1 MLNGFIIN
9 ATSNGKAA
17 PALTLKGVDTS
28 VKRLDVKS
36 VKLTSPVNPFNIKI
50 GERFTVTASVLNGN
64 NTGIGGAPVEFNLL
78 TNPSVSGVYA
88 VSDTSNITTNASG
101 EATIELEV
109 KSTAAKDYLIQNGI
123 SIQAVSKNTMN
134 TTPTDVKGNITLK
147 GIDPSAVPVEANI
160 VLVKPVSYTHLT
172 LPTM

>member
-1 MLNGFIIN
+1 SVSSVTLTGDNIPLIIGSQVKVKATVLDAQRGVIRNAPVTFNLPDFATTGVAGVSSSTVLTDDKGEAIIVLEVKSLTDAQKQALLKGFTIN

-64 NTGIGGAPVEFNLL
+64 
-78 TNPSVSGVYA
+78 
-88 VSDTSNITTNASG
+88 
-101 EATIELEV
+101 
-109 KSTAAKDYLIQNGI
+109 
-123 SIQAVSKNTMN
+123 
-134 TTPTDVKGNITLK
+134 
-147 GIDPSAVPVEANI
+147 
-160 VLVKPVSYTHLT
+160 
-172 LPTM
+172 